1 MCSLL
6 AAGVLGDSLGSLRD
20 GVLGQF
26 TGQEKTDSSLDL
38 SASDGGTLVVVGQA
52 GGFGGNSLED
62 VVDERIHDAHGL
74 AGNAGIGVHLLQDFV
89 DVNGIGFP
97 PPPAL
102 FLVPS
107 SLGLGLSG
115 GFLGSFR
122 SDFRWH
128 VYRFAGKLKL

>member
-6 AAGVLGDSLGSLRD
+6 AAGVLGDGLGSLRD

-52 GGFGGNSLED
+52 GGFGGDSLED

-74 AGNAGIGVHLLQDFV
+74 AGNAGIGVHLFQDFV

-107 SLGLGLSG
+107 SLGLGLCN
-115 GFLGSFR
+115 GFLSSFR
-122 SDFRWH
+122 SDFGWH

>member
-6 AAGVLGDSLGSLRD
+6 AAGVLGDGLGSLRD

-52 GGFGGNSLED
+52 GGFGGDSLED

-74 AGNAGIGVHLLQDFV
+74 AGNAGIGVHLFQDFV

-115 GFLGSFR
+115 GFLGSFL
-122 SDFRWH
+122 SDFGWH

>member
-6 AAGVLGDSLGSLRD
+6 AAGVLGDGLGALRD

-52 GGFGGNSLED
+52 GGFGGDSLED

-74 AGNAGIGVHLLQDFV
+74 AGNAGIGVHLFQDFV